1 MGLQT
6 SLSVSTR
13 PSGATIYID
22 RRQTSHKTPHIL
34 QLDTDTQQQ
43 KQIVV
48 VLKLT
53 GYEIEVI
60 DVGLRNNKLIELK
73 NINNLPF
80 DAVSLSKSKEF
91 EDTNKIFEKP
101 SKIDTHIEHFM
112 NDEEIKKLA
121 EELVNV

>member
-1 MGLQT
+1 MSINIQYPKQF
-6 SLSVSTR
+6 SKEYKDFIIVLSKFS
-13 PSGATIYID
+13 
-22 RRQTSHKTPHIL
+22 
-34 QLDTDTQQQ
+34 
-43 KQIVV
+43 
-48 VLKLT
+48 
-53 GYEIEVI
+53 
-60 DVGLRNNKLIELK
+60 ELK